1 MSIFFIGGSLEK
13 SVNVSQYGRRI
24 FEIIS
29 GKCLD
34 NITSHYLE
42 DKNDNFF
49 NALFFEG
56 MCLLK

>member
-34 NITSHYLE
+34 NITSDYLE
-42 DKNDNFF
+42 DKNDKWQVF
-49 NALFFEG
+49 L
-56 MCLLK
+56 MRQLS

>member
-1 MSIFFIGGSLEK
+1 MSIFFIGGSLKK

-34 NITSHYLE
+34 NIASDYLE
-42 DKNDNFF
+42 DKNGKCKVF
-49 NALFFEG
+49 LV
-56 MCLLK
+56 